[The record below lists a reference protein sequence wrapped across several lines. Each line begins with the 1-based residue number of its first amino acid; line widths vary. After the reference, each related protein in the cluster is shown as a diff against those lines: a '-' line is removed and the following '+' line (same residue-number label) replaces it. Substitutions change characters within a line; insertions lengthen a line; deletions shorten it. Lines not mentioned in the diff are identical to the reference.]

1 MLLLKPRLLR
11 SLAWGLAAVT
21 LAGPVAAIPDAPLPT
36 DAATAE
42 PATADAP
49 PTVPLLN
56 FTDTS
61 IDFLRLGADDGDRMT
76 LPVEIGQ
83 GGPYP
88 FIIDTGSHRS
98 IVATELADR
107 LSLQAL
113 PPVEIVSMAG
123 RETVAAV
130 HLDRIQFGSQVI
142 SNLPVLSIAHEALGS
157 AGLIGLDGL
166 KNKRLTL
173 DFKKRQL
180 AIGKSSP
187 AAFET
192 YDRNTIVVQAKTKL
206 GQLILVNSKIDGK
219 KVNIILDTG
228 AEISVG
234 NMALF
239 NSLKLKKLVA
249 PPTKVQIKSVTGQSI
264 DAQFAVVRHIQID
277 SVNLD
282 NVPMVFLDAAPFAE
296 LDLAEK
302 PSMLLGMRMLR
313 MFDRIAIDF
322 GNRHVDFELPQ
333 GSQTNNSD
341 RQLAFSSGAG
351 MITRR

>member
-1 MLLLKPRLLR
+1 
-11 SLAWGLAAVT
+11 
-21 LAGPVAAIPDAPLPT
+21 
-36 DAATAE
+36 
-42 PATADAP
+42 
-49 PTVPLLN
+49 
-56 FTDTS
+56 
-61 IDFLRLGADDGDRMT
+61 
-76 LPVEIGQ
+76 VEIGP

-98 IVATELADR
+98 IVATELAQR
-107 LSLQAL
+107 LSLAAL

-130 HLDRIQFGSQVI
+130 HLDKIQFGSQVI
-142 SNLPVLSIAHEALGS
+142 SNLPVLSIAHDALGG

-166 KNKRLTL
+166 RNKRVTL

-180 AIGKSSP
+180 AIGKSGSSGSN
-187 AAFET
+187 AW
-192 YDRNTIVVQAKTKL
+192 DRNTIVVQAKSKL
-206 GQLILVNSKIDGK
+206 GQLILVNSRIDGK

-239 NSLKLKKLVA
+239 RSLKQQKLVL
-249 PPTKVQIKSVTGQSI
+249 PPTQVVIKSVTGQAI
-264 DAQFAVVRHIQID
+264 DAQFAVVRQIQID
-277 SVNLD
+277 SVNLS

-296 LDLAEK
+296 LGLAER

-313 MFDRIAIDF
+313 MFDRVAIDF

-333 GSQTNNSD
+333 GARDDSA
-341 RQLAFSSGAG
+341 RQLAA
-351 MITRR
+351 R

>member
-1 MLLLKPRLLR
+1 MFLRKPRLLAA
-11 SLAWGLAAVT
+11 LAFGLVASALAA
-21 LAGPVAAIPDAPLPT
+21 PVAAIEDNAQPVEP
-36 DAATAE
+36 AT
-42 PATADAP
+42 ATADAP
-49 PTVPLLN
+49 STVPLLN
-56 FTDTS
+56 FTDTT
-61 IDFLRLGADDGDRMT
+61 IDFLRIGIDDAERMT

-98 IVATELADR
+98 IVATELAQR
-107 LSLQAL
+107 LSLVEL

-142 SNLPVLSIAHEALGS
+142 SDMPVLSIAHDALGG

-166 KNKRLTL
+166 KNKRVTL

-180 AIGKSSP
+180 AIGKSAP
-187 AAFET
+187 ANFSN
-192 YDRNTIVVQAKTKL
+192 YDRNTIVVQAKSKL
-206 GQLILVNSKIDGK
+206 GQLILVNSRIDGK

-239 NSLKLKKLVA
+239 RSLKQQKLVM
-249 PPTKVQIKSVTGQSI
+249 PPTKVVIKSVTGQSI
-264 DAQFAVVRHIQID
+264 DAQFAVVRRIEID
-277 SVNLD
+277 SVNLS
-282 NVPMVFLDAAPFAE
+282 NVPMVFLDAAPFQE
-296 LDLAEK
+296 LGLADR

-313 MFDRIAIDF
+313 MFDRVAIDF

-333 GSQTNNSD
+333 GSRDLSD
-341 RQLAFSSGAG
+341 RQLAS
-351 MITRR
+351 R

>member
-1 MLLLKPRLLR
+1 MVLRKPRLL
-11 SLAWGLAAVT
+11 AT
-21 LAGPVAAIPDAPLPT
+21 LAFGLGAMALATPVAATEGSTPPVEP
-36 DAATAE
+36 AA
-42 PATADAP
+42 ATADAP
-49 PTVPLLN
+49 PTVPLLS
-56 FTDTS
+56 FTDTAM
-61 IDFLRLGADDGDRMT
+61 DFLRIGGDDGDRMT
-76 LPVEIGQ
+76 LPVQIGP

-98 IVATELADR
+98 IVATELAQR
-107 LSLQAL
+107 LSLAAL

-142 SNLPVLSIAHEALGS
+142 SDLPVLSIAHDALGG

-166 KNKRLTL
+166 KNKRVTL

-180 AIGKSSP
+180 AIGKSGP
-187 AAFET
+187 ARSNDW
-192 YDRNTIVVQAKTKL
+192 DRNTIVVQAKSKL
-206 GQLILVNSKIDGK
+206 GQLILVNSRIDGR

-239 NSLKLKKLVA
+239 NSLKQQKLVL
-249 PPTKVQIKSVTGQSI
+249 PPTRVEIKSVTGQSI
-264 DAQFAVVRHIQID
+264 EAQFAVVRQIQID
-277 SVNLD
+277 SVNLS

-296 LDLAEK
+296 LGLAER

-313 MFDRIAIDF
+313 MFDRVAIDF

-333 GSQTNNSD
+333 GSRDESA
-341 RQLAFSSGAG
+341 RQFAARSAANLKSFS
-351 MITRR
+351 

>member
-1 MLLLKPRLLR
+1 MVLRKPRLL
-11 SLAWGLAAVT
+11 AT
-21 LAGPVAAIPDAPLPT
+21 LAFGLTAMALATPVAAIEGSAPPV
-36 DAATAE
+36 E
-42 PATADAP
+42 PATATSDAT

-56 FTDTS
+56 VTDTA
-61 IDFLRLGADDGDRMT
+61 IDFLRIGGDDGDRMT
-76 LPVEIGQ
+76 LPVQIGP

-98 IVATELADR
+98 IVATELAQR
-107 LSLQAL
+107 LSLAAL

-142 SNLPVLSIAHEALGS
+142 NDLPVLSIAHDALGG

-166 KNKRLTL
+166 KNKRVTL

-180 AIGKSSP
+180 AIGKSGPSGSN
-187 AAFET
+187 AW
-192 YDRNTIVVQAKTKL
+192 DRNTIVVQAKSKL
-206 GQLILVNSKIDGK
+206 GQLILVNSRIDGK

-239 NSLKLKKLVA
+239 ASLKQQKLVL
-249 PPTKVQIKSVTGQSI
+249 PPTKVVIKSVTGQAI
-264 DAQFAVVRHIQID
+264 DAQFAVVRQIQID
-277 SVNLD
+277 SVNLS

-296 LDLAEK
+296 LGLAER

-313 MFDRIAIDF
+313 MFDRVAIDF
-322 GNRHVDFELPQ
+322 GNRHVDFQLPQ
-333 GSQTNNSD
+333 GSRDESA
-341 RQLAFSSGAG
+341 RQLAA
-351 MITRR
+351 R